1 MTDTLFQETNGG
13 CWTQLLDSHFYNKNV
28 IVWETK
34 KIRFCDNNPRYPTGS
49 TDLTHLRTWI
59 IALAADHL
67 LTVFKKIFT
76 AEEMLG
82 MTHCTLLTHLS
93 IFKHQEQA
101 YHAAI
106 AFWGSRPNLLPL
118 SAGFFYISIAVS
130 PEFQFV
136 GLKMHTKGEIFEARN
151 RSR

>member
-1 MTDTLFQETNGG
+1 MTDTLFQVTNGG
-13 CWTQLLDSHFYNKNV
+13 CWTQLLDSHFFNKNV

-34 KIRFCDNNPRYPTGS
+34 QIRFCDNNPRYPTGS
-49 TDLTHLRTWI
+49 TDLTQLRTWI

-67 LTVFKKIFT
+67 LTVFNKIFT

-106 AFWGSRPNLLPL
+106 AFWGSRPNLLLL
-118 SAGFFYISIAVS
+118 SACFFLYFYSCFSRISVCKS
-130 PEFQFV
+130 Q
-136 GLKMHTKGEIFEARN
+136 MHTKGEIFEAWN
-151 RSR
+151 RSW

>member
-1 MTDTLFQETNGG
+1 MWLFEKRKK
-13 CWTQLLDSHFYNKNV
+13 SVFV
-28 IVWETK
+28 IIILV
-34 KIRFCDNNPRYPTGS
+34 IP
-49 TDLTHLRTWI
+49 LVLRTSHTYESGI
-59 IALAADHL
+59 IALAAYHL
-67 LTVFKKIFT
+67 LTVFNKIFT

-106 AFWGSRPNLLPL
+106 AFWGSRPNLLLL
-118 SAGFFYISIAVS
+118 SACFFYISIAVS